1 MAIGDYI
8 HLLWQIQRQLDLEIW
23 KFPVTKMPVILGSIC
38 SVLLVRAELTST
50 SKCISTSGMA
60 RSLQKPITCLYRPS
74 CGRLCSAMIR
84 GAADDN
90 FHVVDYDELSKEKT
104 VEELITEIMTKMEKI
119 AEKKKV
125 AAEKS

>member
-1 MAIGDYI
+1 
-8 HLLWQIQRQLDLEIW
+8 
-23 KFPVTKMPVILGSIC
+23 
-38 SVLLVRAELTST
+38 
-50 SKCISTSGMA
+50 
-60 RSLQKPITCLYRPS
+60 
-74 CGRLCSAMIR
+74 MIR

-125 AAEKS
+125 AAEKSWSLILRSDFGLVSFETLTSPF